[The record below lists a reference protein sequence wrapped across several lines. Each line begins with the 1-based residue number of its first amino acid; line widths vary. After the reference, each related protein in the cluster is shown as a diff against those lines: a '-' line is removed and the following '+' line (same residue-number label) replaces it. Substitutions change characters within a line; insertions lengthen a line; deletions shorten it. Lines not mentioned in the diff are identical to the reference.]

1 MLILLWQ
8 AAVKEPT
15 PGAGGGSGY
24 MPITQRRIIDD
35 PRFDLHAI
43 EEEVI
48 IATIVAFLRTRQ

>member
-8 AAVKEPT
+8 AAGKAPA

-24 MPITQRRIIDD
+24 VPITQRRIIDD

-48 IATIVAFLRTRQ
+48 VAVIAAFLRVR